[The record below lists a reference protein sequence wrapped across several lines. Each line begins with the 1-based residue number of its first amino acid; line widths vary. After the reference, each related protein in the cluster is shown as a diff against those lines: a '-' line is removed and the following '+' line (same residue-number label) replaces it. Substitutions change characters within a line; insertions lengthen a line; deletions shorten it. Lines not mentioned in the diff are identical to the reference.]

1 MSLLKYKTDGVLNQ
15 LVVSLFYISLRSVV
29 YIMPRV

>member
-15 LVVSLFYISLRSVV
+15 LVVSLFCISLRSVV